1 MALIYVVEDD
11 VNIQEIEMFALKNS
25 GYRVEGF
32 GNAKD
37 FFAKLSEKT
46 PDLILLDVML
56 PDLDGLSI
64 LKKVRTV
71 PDTKKT
77 PVIFASAKTS
87 EIDKVKGLDMGA
99 DDYLAKPFGVME
111 LISRVKALLRRS
123 NAASEEKTLALGEIQ
138 IDNEKHCVYVG
149 NRLCELTYKEFE
161 LLKMMMQNVGIVLT
175 RDRIMDR
182 VWGTDYEGESRTL
195 DMHIK
200 TLRKKLGEEGIR
212 IKTVRNVGYVLE

>member
-77 PVIFASAKTS
+77 PVIFVSAKTS
-87 EIDKVKGLDMGA
+87 EIDKVKGLVMGA

>member
-71 PDTKKT
+71 PDTKKI
-77 PVIFASAKTS
+77 PVIFVSAKTS
-87 EIDKVKGLDMGA
+87 EMDKVKGL
-99 DDYLAKPFGVME
+99 DYLAKPFGVME